1 MLVSGRVAQFVMLLV
16 LCAAVVLFIERARR
30 GKLPWIRKVTGLDA
44 IGEAVGRA
52 TEMGRPVI
60 CSHGIATMRESTYG
74 PQTIA
79 GMAVL
84 SYVARLCAK
93 YGTRLIVPVRQV
105 EVHPI
110 ACELVRTAYVAE
122 GKPELYKEEDIRYLS
137 PFQFGYSAGY
147 IGIME
152 REKVAANIMVGA
164 YWAEALQLCEAGFR
178 VGAIQV
184 GGTAMTAQLPFFI
197 TAADYCLIGEEI
209 YAAGAYLSKDPL
221 QLGTVAGQDIGKFVC
236 TALIII
242 GVIVLLATGKNWI
255 SIWLGL

>member
-1 MLVSGRVAQFVMLLV
+1 MLVAGRVAQFVTLLF
-16 LCAAVVLFIERARR
+16 LCAAIVFFIERTRR
-30 GKLPWIRKVTGLDA
+30 GKLPWIRKVAGLDA
-44 IGEAVGRA
+44 VEEAVGRA

-60 CSHGIATMRESTYG
+60 CSHGIATMRDATYG

-84 SYVARLCAK
+84 SHVARLCAK

-122 GKPELYKEEDIRYLS
+122 GKPDLYKEDDVRFLS
-137 PFQFGYSAGY
+137 PFQFGYSSGY
-147 IGIME
+147 LGIMDRE
-152 REKVAANIMVGA
+152 RVAANIMVGA
-164 YWAEALQLCEAGFR
+164 YWAESLQLCEAGFR
-178 VGAIQV
+178 AGAIQI
-184 GGTAMTAQLPFFI
+184 GGTANWHQLAFFI

-209 YAAGAYLSKDPL
+209 FAAGAYLTKDPL
-221 QLGTVAGQDIGKFVC
+221 QLGTIAGQDIGKYVC

-255 SIWLGL
+255 SEWLGM